1 MKNDDENN
9 VDEFLVSLRNEL
21 KSLKDEMDSL
31 IQRVEQ
37 VIRIKPRLLDQND
50 AAVYLGYSTA
60 YMEKLRTK
68 PGGPPF
74 IKSDSS
80 ANAPVRYDIKDLEKW
95 IDMRTR
101 H

>member
-1 MKNDDENN
+1 MKNNDEN
-9 VDEFLVSLRNEL
+9 VDVFLESLRNEL

-37 VIRIKPRLLDQND
+37 AIRIKPRLLDQND
-50 AAVYLGYSTA
+50 AAAYLGYSTA

-95 IDMRTR
+95 IDTR
-101 H
+101 PRH